1 MPATGMSAAGTGGA
15 GAPLTSEQ
23 VLDELGFLATV
34 CHAVLVEALTIQGA
48 AGRDLPDD
56 QFGPVNDQA
65 AGLAQAA
72 SSIAMGEMFRLK
84 RINDALLAAGRPGET
99 GRAASISSESVPE
112 ISLAPLT
119 PDQLTDIV
127 PRERE
132 IGRAIGERYAMLAP
146 SVTTAPVFSGDLL
159 RELQAVIEDGQG
171 YPALLAG
178 YRDPLGGVPSGKV
191 VRATR
196 REAAGDS
203 EQNLLDTSDR
213 AYRLLVELLGQAFTP
228 PPDGRLPA
236 SVQPAV
242 EAMNITDGINAEL
255 TRRGLLPPFTPAG

>member
-1 MPATGMSAAGTGGA
+1 MSAAGMSAAESGGA
-15 GAPLTSEQ
+15 GAPLTSDQ
-23 VLDELGFLATV
+23 VLGELDFLATV

-56 QFGPVNDQA
+56 QFGPVSDQA
-65 AGLAQAA
+65 AGLAQVA
-72 SSIAMGEMFRLK
+72 SSIAMSEMFRLK

-99 GRAASISSESVPE
+99 GRAASISSASVPE

-119 PDQLTDIV
+119 PDQFTDIV

-146 SVTTAPVFSGDLL
+146 AVTTTPVFSGDLL
-159 RELQAVIEDGQG
+159 SEIQAVIEDGQG

-196 REAAGDS
+196 REAADDS

-228 PPDGRLPA
+228 PPDGRLLA

-242 EAMNITDGINAEL
+242 EAMTITDGINAEL

>member
-1 MPATGMSAAGTGGA
+1 MSVAETGGA
-15 GAPLTSEQ
+15 GAPLTSDQ
-23 VLDELGFLATV
+23 VLDELDFLATA

-48 AGRDLPDD
+48 AGRDLADD

-65 AGLAQAA
+65 AGLAQVAG
-72 SSIAMGEMFRLK
+72 SIAMSEMFRLK
-84 RINDALLAAGRPGET
+84 RINDTLLAAGRQGET

-119 PDQLTDIV
+119 PDQFTDIV

-132 IGRAIGERYAMLAP
+132 IGRALGERYARLAP
-146 SVTTAPVFSGDLL
+146 AVTTAPVFSGGLL
-159 RELQAVIEDGQG
+159 TEIQGVIEDGQG

-196 REAAGDS
+196 REAADDS
-203 EQNLLDTSDR
+203 EQNLLNTSDR
-213 AYRLLVELLGQAFTP
+213 AYRMLVLLLGVAFTP
-228 PPDGRLPA
+228 PSDGRF
-236 SVQPAV
+236 PAV
-242 EAMNITDGINAEL
+242 SLATAVAAMDITDGINAEL

>member
-1 MPATGMSAAGTGGA
+1 MSAAETGGA
-15 GAPLTSEQ
+15 SAPLTSDQ
-23 VLDELGFLATV
+23 VLDELDFLATV

-65 AGLAQAA
+65 AGLARVAGG
-72 SSIAMGEMFRLK
+72 IAMTEMRRLK
-84 RINDALLAAGRPGET
+84 NINDALLAAGRPGET

-119 PDQLTDIV
+119 PEQFIDIV

-132 IGRAIGERYAMLAP
+132 IGRAIGERYARLAP
-146 SVTTAPVFSGDLL
+146 AVTSTPVFSGDLL
-159 RELQAVIEDGQG
+159 TQLQGAIEDGQG

-196 REAAGDS
+196 REAADDS
-203 EQNLLDTSDR
+203 EQNLLNTSDR
-213 AYRLLVELLGQAFTP
+213 AYRLLVQLLGLFFAP
-228 PPDGRLPA
+228 PSDGVFPDVSLA
-236 SVQPAV
+236 TVI
-242 EAMNITDGINAEL
+242 EAMDITDGINTEL